1 MRSKS
6 IGFICEPMIAKDF
19 PEDDPELA
27 RIDAV
32 MDQVR
37 AILGEH
43 FDVGLV
49 LLTSMSAEGITSYHS
64 TAFGNKFAIRG
75 VVEAYSEG
83 AFDDFGQDDDEE

>member
-1 MRSKS
+1 LRSKS

-19 PEDDPELA
+19 PDDDPELA
-27 RIDAV
+27 RVDAV
-32 MDQVR
+32 LDQVR
-37 AILGEH
+37 GILGEH

-49 LLTSMSAEGITSYHS
+49 LLTSMSSEGITSYHS

-83 AFDDFGQDDDEE
+83 AFDDFGDFDDEE